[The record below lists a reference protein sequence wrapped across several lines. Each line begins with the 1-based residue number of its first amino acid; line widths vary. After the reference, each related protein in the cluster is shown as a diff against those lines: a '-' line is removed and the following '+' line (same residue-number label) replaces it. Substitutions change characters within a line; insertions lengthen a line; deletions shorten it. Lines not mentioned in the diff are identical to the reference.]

1 MTQSPLGTK
10 TNNADPLQP
19 GATWTNYRLFLH
31 RSFSDKMKPIFQCQ
45 ISHRN
50 LAEEKKISSLNDFYF
65 SIFRKYLSE
74 LLRSLMTERMYHV
87 VLSSDLMQVN
97 ADSRHVIAHW
107 QASMTTSAYTFK
119 DPIMSLFHWERVSKA
134 IVIRW
139 QNQAQKSRKP
149 LLLQYCR
156 THSEFSYYNLQII
169 FYDTLSLWQ
178 QQQHSIVSPW
188 NISEN
193 KESSWLILKLLKN

>member
-1 MTQSPLGTK
+1 MSNFSQKFIRRKENIKSK
-10 TNNADPLQP
+10 
-19 GATWTNYRLFLH
+19 WFLLLYFQEISL
-31 RSFSDKMKPIFQCQ
+31 RAFKVSD
-45 ISHRN
+45 
-50 LAEEKKISSLNDFYF
+50 
-65 SIFRKYLSE
+65 
-74 LLRSLMTERMYHV
+74 ERMYHV

-97 ADSRHVIAHW
+97 ADSRHAIAHW